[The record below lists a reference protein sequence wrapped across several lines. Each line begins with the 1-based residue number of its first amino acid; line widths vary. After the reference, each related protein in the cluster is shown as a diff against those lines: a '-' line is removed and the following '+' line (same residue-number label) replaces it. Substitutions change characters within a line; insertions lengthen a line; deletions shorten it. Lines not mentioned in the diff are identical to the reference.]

1 MTAKREQE
9 ITEAFVSLAG
19 ALTTGYD
26 PVDLLNNLTSICT
39 GLLDVTAAGL
49 LLADGLGVLH
59 VLAASSEN
67 TRHLESFQVQRNE
80 GPCLDCFRSGT
91 PVIVPDLD
99 AEQERWP
106 QFTAAARLAGFISV
120 HALPMR
126 LRDTVLGTMG
136 LFGATTGRLNAEDLR
151 LGQALADVATISLV
165 QERAAADREV
175 VVEQLQGALAS
186 RVVIEQAKGVL
197 AQHGHLDMT
206 EAFAVLRRYSR
217 DHNIRLAE
225 VAAALVSRALPPQE
239 VIDQAGT
246 KSRDKS

>member
-1 MTAKREQE
+1 
-9 ITEAFVSLAG
+9 
-19 ALTTGYD
+19 
-26 PVDLLNNLTSICT
+26 LTSACAE
-39 GLLDVTAAGL
+39 LLDVAAAGL

-80 GPCLDCFRSGT
+80 GPCLDCFRTGT
-91 PVIVPDLD
+91 AVIVPDL
-99 AEQERWP
+99 EVEKERWP
-106 QFTAAARLAGFISV
+106 QFTAAARLAGFASV

-136 LFGATTGRLNAEDLR
+136 LFGTTTGTLNAEDLR
-151 LGQALADVATISLV
+151 LGQALADVATISPV

-197 AQHGHLDMT
+197 AQHGGLDMRD
-206 EAFAVLRRYSR
+206 AFAVLRRYSR
-217 DHNIRLAE
+217 DHNARLAE
-225 VAAALVSRALPPQE
+225 VAAALVARTLPVQD
-239 VIDQAGT
+239 VIDSVDAKGQQ
-246 KSRDKS
+246 KH